1 MKMRRRPNAEEQ
13 ESLFEVPAPTVEA
26 ATWSADIDGLAAAL
40 PDGVR
45 LGTMS
50 WTYPGW
56 KNIVYGDRV
65 TQAEL
70 TSHGLSAYSKYPL
83 FRTVEIDRTY
93 YGPISRGDFT
103 AFAEQVPDDFRF
115 VVKAH
120 EDCVAI
126 RFPTHA
132 RYGKKR
138 GAINA
143 RYLDPAYAIASSIE
157 PALAGL
163 GDKLGVLLFPFPPQ
177 DVGHPLAF
185 ADELHRFLR
194 QLPKTVRY
202 AVELRNTELLT
213 RAYVRALVDI
223 GVVHCHNAWT
233 SMPDVLDQVRD
244 VAPKARSPLVV
255 RWLLHR
261 GETYQD
267 ALARTKPFDK
277 LVDEDPPVRDRIAN
291 LVARADAHEVPV
303 FVLVD
308 NKAEGCAP
316 ASIAKLAGA
325 IVRHR
330 RLLGGAPASVG

>member
-1 MKMRRRPNAEEQ
+1 MSTRRRPNAEEQ
-13 ESLFEVPAPTVEA
+13 ESLFEVPAPVVETA
-26 ATWSADIDGLAAAL
+26 AWGADVDAL
-40 PDGVR
+40 GAELPRGIR

-56 KNIVYGDRV
+56 RNIVYGDRV

-70 TSHGLSAYSKYPL
+70 TSHGLTAYSKYPL
-83 FRTVEIDRTY
+83 FRTTEIDRTY
-93 YGPISRGDFT
+93 YEPLSKDDFAT
-103 AFAEQVPDDFRF
+103 FAAQVPDDFRF

-120 EDCVAI
+120 EDCVAL

-138 GAINA
+138 GELNA

-185 ADELHRFLR
+185 ADELHRFL
-194 QLPKTVRY
+194 QKLPKTVRY
-202 AVELRNTELLT
+202 AVELRNAELLT
-213 RAYVRALVDI
+213 RAYVRALVDT

-233 SMPDVLDQVRD
+233 AMPDVLDQVRD
-244 VAPKARSPLVV
+244 VVPKARSPLVI
-255 RWLLHR
+255 RWLLRR

-277 LVDEDPPVRDRIAN
+277 LIDENPPVRDRIAN
-291 LVARADAHEVPV
+291 LVARADAHGVPV

-316 ASIAKLAGA
+316 MSIAKLADA
-325 IVRHR
+325 IVRRQH
-330 RLLGGAPASVG
+330 LLHEG